1 MILLFLICFD
11 ISSRRSLLH
20 SGCGISFSV
29 LNLTG
34 LPSLFLIIP
43 AAGMIT
49 LATISPCYIRLQC
62 YNTIYMREN
71 IANLE
76 CAILRLL
83 NYFLVILS
91 VTYHS
96 FSSIFVNM
104 LSKHNGIY
112 SVNFIVFILH
122 KAENIYNCWFSWNRY
137 VGTVHWFDGNVLR
150 S

>member
-1 MILLFLICFD
+1 MILLFWICFD
-11 ISSRRSLLH
+11 ISSSKSLLH

-49 LATISPCYIRLQC
+49 LATISPCYIGPMLL
-62 YNTIYMREN
+62 YMREN
-71 IANLE
+71 ISNLQ
-76 CAILRLL
+76 CAIHRLL
-83 NYFLVILS
+83 NYFRVILS
-91 VTYHS
+91 VTIIAFPQS
-96 FSSIFVNM
+96 WWTC
-104 LSKHNGIY
+104 
-112 SVNFIVFILH
+112 SVNIIEFILQTFVFILH

-137 VGTVHWFDGNVLR
+137 VGTVHWFDGDVLR